1 MLTVKQVKDRLNL
14 SRSSVYALID
24 SGELKSYRLGAGRGA
39 IRVSEKQLEDFL
51 RSRESGGASVPPVP
65 LKLKNLSL

>member
-1 MLTVKQVKDRLNL
+1 MMTCKEVKERLKVSL
-14 SRSSVYALID
+14 STVYALID
-24 SGELKSYRLGAGRGA
+24 SGELKSYRLGAGRRA

-51 RSRESGGASVPPVP
+51 QSRESGGASVPSSP